1 MNEPQG
7 GGFRMQFM
15 RGGPKQ
21 PMSAIKILV
30 LLNAGVFLVQ
40 VLSRDAQP
48 NTFGPIK
55 SALAVSGLDW
65 WQPWRYITFQFVH
78 GGLGHIFWNMFGLFF
93 LGRMVEQVWGRKRF
107 LWFYLTSG
115 ALAGVAYAALAH
127 VPGLKAGLGL
137 VGASGGVY
145 AVFLAC
151 LVLFPKVKVYL
162 FMMIPMPMWVA
173 GLLWFGG
180 AAQAI
185 IAAVA
190 HQTFDGGPF
199 WSAVAHLGGAMG
211 GAIWIWGLPRVAVQ
225 AASVRMKVSQG
236 AWQRKKQHEAEE
248 DSTIDEILKK
258 IHEQGINSLSK
269 KEKKTL
275 AEATE
280 KQRERQS

>member
-1 MNEPQG
+1 MNEPPG
-7 GGFRMQFM
+7 GGFRMPF
-15 RGGPKQ
+15 GGLGANR

-65 WQPWRYITFQFVH
+65 WQPWRYVTFQFVH

-93 LGRMVEQVWGRKRF
+93 LGRLVEQVWGRKRF

-115 ALAGVAYAALAH
+115 ALAGVVYAVLAH
-127 VPGLKAGLGL
+127 VPGLNAGVGL

-190 HQTFDGGPF
+190 HQSYDGRAF
-199 WSAVAHLGGAMG
+199 WSAVAHMGGALG
-211 GAIWIWGLPRVAVQ
+211 GAIWIWVLPRVAVQ
-225 AASVRMKVSQG
+225 AASARMKVSQG
-236 AWQRKKQHEAEE
+236 AWQRKMQRETE
-248 DSTIDEILKK
+248 DDRTIDEILKK
-258 IHEQGINSLSK
+258 IHEQGINSLSA

-275 AEATE
+275 AKATD
-280 KQRERQS
+280 KQREQR